1 MKPAPIQIIGHP
13 GCGKTTLIVEII
25 EKLVKKG
32 FTVGTIKHS
41 AHHHELDKPGKDSYM
56 HRKAGALPAAIM
68 TKAMAAI
75 YLPKNKNQ
83 SPDDLIQQ
91 YFSQVDIVLIE
102 GWISGPHV
110 KIEVFRDFCERK
122 PLFHEVENVKV
133 FIQNQ
138 PINSND
144 VKIAK
149 AKGIQVFERTDVMK
163 LLDYIL
169 SKN

>member
-1 MKPAPIQIIGHP
+1 M
-13 GCGKTTLIVEII
+13 
-25 EKLVKKG
+25 
-32 FTVGTIKHS
+32 
-41 AHHHELDKPGKDSYM
+41 
-56 HRKAGALPAAIM
+56 
-68 TKAMAAI
+68 
-75 YLPKNKNQ
+75 KNKNQ

-91 YFSQVDIVLIE
+91 YFSQADIILIE
-102 GWISGPHV
+102 GWISGPYA

-149 AKGIQVFERTDVMK
+149 AKGIQIFERTEVMK
-163 LLDYIL
+163 FLDYIL